1 MSGHKK
7 AIIRANADE
16 LRAFNQTEMALRY
29 VETGLKD
36 LNQKMDQ
43 AAEKW
48 QVMSAQQN
56 PSDQDYLQHL
66 SFVDEQLAQLEQDT
80 SNALVIQQT
89 ELSEQLITAQHDIGE
104 EFTQNLAWVVQ
115 TIRSNIS
122 SLDDHY
128 TTQINNLAQHM
139 SLFSE
144 DSLNK
149 QAWLEQWLNLDN
161 GLLSAIYSDQAYPF
175 YDQSRLALLEQTIN
189 QAEENL
195 RQGFLET
202 ALFGAQSAF
211 LELSSLR
218 NHARQMLSECEQ
230 LAHLLEL
237 ELVKLEDRIE
247 QNRKVPILD
256 IQGRVLPQYIDVD
269 EWIDGNLQT
278 LSDEVAGAKAV

>member
-16 LRAFNQTEMALRY
+16 LRVFNQTEMALRY

-56 PSDQDYLQHL
+56 PSDQEYLQHL

-80 SNALVIQQT
+80 SNALVIQQA
-89 ELSEQLITAQHDIGE
+89 ELSEQLITAQQDIGE

-139 SLFSE
+139 SLFSD

-149 QAWLEQWLNLDN
+149 QAWLEQWLNLDD

-175 YDQSRLALLEQTIN
+175 YDQPRLALLEQTLN
-189 QAEENL
+189 QAEENFQ
-195 RQGFLET
+195 RGFLET

-211 LELSSLR
+211 FELSSLR

-237 ELVKLEDRIE
+237 
-247 QNRKVPILD
+247 
-256 IQGRVLPQYIDVD
+256 
-269 EWIDGNLQT
+269 
-278 LSDEVAGAKAV
+278 